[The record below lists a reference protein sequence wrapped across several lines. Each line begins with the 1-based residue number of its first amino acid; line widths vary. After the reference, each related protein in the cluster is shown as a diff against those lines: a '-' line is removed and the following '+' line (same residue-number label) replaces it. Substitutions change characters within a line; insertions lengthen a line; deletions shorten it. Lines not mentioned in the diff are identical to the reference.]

1 MAAPITILI
10 IIVTAIASFYGFNN
24 PQFRAN
30 ALFVPAMIKNRN
42 EHHRWVSSGFVHSDM
57 MHLIFNMYA
66 LYIFGGS
73 AEYAF
78 SVIFGV
84 TFGGGAFLLFYIVA
98 IAAANYMNYAKHQDN
113 YGYAALG
120 ASGAVAAVM
129 WPFIM
134 LAPWSW
140 FIFPP
145 LPAWALGIGYI
156 AYSHY
161 SNRNSRDNI
170 DHSAHLWGAIFGLV
184 AYATLCALLE
194 PQLLEYFFQELLK
207 PKGPGF

>member
-1 MAAPITILI
+1 MPAPITLLI
-10 IIVTAIASFYGFNN
+10 IAVTAVASFYGFNN

-30 ALFVPAMIKNRN
+30 ALFVPAAIKDRN
-42 EHHRWVSSGFVHSDM
+42 EYHRFVSSGFIHGDM

-78 SVIFGV
+78 NLLFP
-84 TFGGGAFLLFYIVA
+84 GGGGIAYLIFYLVA
-98 IAAANYMNYAKHQDN
+98 IAAANLMNYNRHQDN
-113 YGYAALG
+113 YGYRALG

-145 LPAWALGIGYI
+145 LPAFLLGIGYI

-161 SNRNSRDNI
+161 SDRNANDNI
-170 DHSAHLWGAIFGLV
+170 DHSAHLYGAIFGLLAYVVLCV
-184 AYATLCALLE
+184 ALQPLLLE
-194 PQLLEYFFQELLK
+194 VFWVELLQ

>member
-1 MAAPITILI
+1 MPAPITILI
-10 IIVTAIASFYGFNN
+10 IIVTAVASFYGFNN

-30 ALFVPAMIKNRN
+30 ALFVPAMIKNRK
-42 EHHRWVSSGFVHSDM
+42 EYHRFVSSGFIHGDM

-73 AEYAF
+73 AELAF
-78 SVIFGV
+78 SALFPN
-84 TFGGGAFLLFYIVA
+84 GGGGIAYLVFYIVA
-98 IAAANYMNYAKHQDN
+98 IAAANLMNYNRHQDN

-134 LAPWSW
+134 LAPWNW

-145 LPAWALGIGYI
+145 LPAFLLGIGYI

-161 SNRNSRDNI
+161 SDKNSNDNI
-170 DHSAHLWGAIFGLV
+170 DHSAHLYGAIFGLA
-184 AYATLCALLE
+184 AYVILCATLEPRLLE
-194 PQLLEYFFQELLK
+194 IFWTELLQ
-207 PKGPGF
+207 PKGPNF